1 MRDIKFRG
9 ISVERLVGDNQWLEG
24 FGVDFCE
31 MTDGTTEV
39 YLYTN
44 FNGVCR
50 VIPETVGQY
59 TGLRDREGEDIYEDY
74 ILDGSYKNPMS
85 GEMVKRH
92 YKVTYKKGGFYA
104 EMIGHHP
111 FGTTLL
117 YFENENAVVIGNIHD
132 NPELLQPQGE

>member
-9 ISVERLVGDNQWLEG
+9 KRLDNGEWVFGDIWQHNG
-24 FGVDFCE
+24 RVDIV
-31 MTDGTTEV
+31 DHRAQSYPV
-39 YLYTN
+39 D
-44 FNGVCR
+44 
-50 VIPETVGQY
+50 PETVGQY
-59 TGLRDREGEDIYEDY
+59 AGLPDREGEDIYEDY

-85 GEMVKRH
+85 GEIVKRH

-132 NPELLQPQGE
+132 NPELLQPQGGGKGE

>member
-9 ISVERLVGDNQWLEG
+9 KRLDNGEWVFGDIWQHNSR
-24 FGVDFCE
+24 VDIV
-31 MTDGTTEV
+31 DHRAQSHPV
-39 YLYTN
+39 D
-44 FNGVCR
+44 
-50 VIPETVGQY
+50 PETVGQY
-59 TGLRDREGEDIYEDY
+59 AGLPDREGEDIYEDT

-132 NPELLQPQGE
+132 NPELLQPQGENKLG